1 MRALPTLFLALIV
14 LAGCATDAPVESLD
28 GGSSVPTD
36 FALREATGARDG
48 ARTAATFVFDAPDGR
63 TLRLDLTLGYD
74 PQPELVAGS
83 WTLGDDGGTV
93 HAEAV
98 RFVGGQGEGP
108 SVGGVYRLDDGQV
121 SRFRVRLPLT
131 RVGGGWSP

>member
-1 MRALPTLFLALIV
+1 MRAFLLMLALAATI
-14 LAGCATDAPVESLD
+14 GCGSEPTVEALDADDAS
-28 GGSSVPTD
+28 PTA
-36 FALREATGARDG
+36 FTLTRATGDRDG
-48 ARTAATFVFDAPDGR
+48 ARTRARFVFADPTRGE
-63 TLRLDLTLGYD
+63 LVLDLLLGYD
-74 PQPELVAGS
+74 PQPELVSGS
-83 WTLGDDGGTV
+83 WTLAGIEGSV

-108 SVGGVYRLDDGQV
+108 SVGGVYRLDDGDG